1 MDRSD
6 PTWYFV
12 GAGILVG
19 AAAIMFVLYAFAPQA
34 ETSEPP
40 PQSPRVSTTPVEVRA
55 GSLLVRGTGTVQP
68 AREIQLTAEVGG
80 RLADVSDALVSGGRF
95 AAGETLARIDP
106 SDYRSALKQAEA
118 QVTQAE
124 FQLLQAREEA
134 GAARADYERV
144 RERAGAAPAPD
155 STELGR
161 FVFNEP
167 QVARADYE
175 RVRER
180 AGAAPAPDS
189 TELGRFVF
197 NEPQVAQA
205 EANLQSAK
213 ASLETARTNLERT
226 RLQVPF
232 DGMVRQK
239 QADLGAYLAPG
250 TPVATVYGTE
260 AAEIVVSLPTRKAA
274 LIRNLWATTGQ
285 QSGVKLPA
293 TVTTTYGGEE
303 FAWQGRVHRVE
314 GAVSEQT
321 RTVDVVVRVPD
332 PYDQAMR
339 VQSQRPERPSAAERS
354 YAPERPPLAVGT
366 YTEVDIQG
374 RQDGTYHVVPRR
386 AVHTRTPDQPP
397 VVWTVQGDS
406 MLVERSVEPIQT
418 VEEQTYLA
426 PTLDPDTRVITTDLR
441 VQTDSMAVR
450 VAR

>member
-1 MDRSD
+1 MDRSNLK
-6 PTWYFV
+6 WYFV

-118 QVTQAE
+118 QVTQAK

-144 RERAGAAPAPD
+144 QERAGAAP
-155 STELGR
+155 T
-161 FVFNEP
+161 
-167 QVARADYE
+167 
-175 RVRER
+175 
-180 AGAAPAPDS
+180 PDS

-285 QSGVKLPA
+285 QSGAELPA

-406 MLVERSVEPIQT
+406 MLVERPVEPIQT

-441 VQTDSMAVR
+441 VQTDSMNIR